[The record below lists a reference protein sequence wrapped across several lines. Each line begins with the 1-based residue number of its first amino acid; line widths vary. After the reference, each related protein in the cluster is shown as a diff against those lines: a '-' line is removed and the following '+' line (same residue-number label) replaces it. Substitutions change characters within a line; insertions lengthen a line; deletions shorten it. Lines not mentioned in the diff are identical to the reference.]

1 MEFDH
6 VLPVIIG
13 VIWLVILV
21 GFVLRKFNQPHVVS
35 YLLVGILLGPSGFG
49 LVSDQITLY
58 RMGEFGVMM
67 LLFFIG
73 MEINFP
79 SLLSRWKI
87 SFIPTFAQIITSFF
101 IIIWLNRWLEWP
113 VSRSLLLAFVISL
126 SSTAVIIKILDEWQ
140 ELHTRVGQTVIG
152 ILIAQDI
159 LVVPM
164 LVILSLVGGGDVEG
178 NTLVLQIVAL
188 LGLAGLIIFIVKKG
202 KIRLP
207 FTKHLRDDHE
217 LQVFVALGT
226 CFGMAFLTGLVGLS
240 TALGAFIGG
249 VIMASARETEWIKNK
264 LESVRVIFVALFF
277 LSVGMLLNLNFLIEN
292 SWIVITLVL
301 VVLLINNFVVSLFL
315 HLMGLS
321 PRESIYAGSLLSQ
334 IGEFSFVLVAS
345 GFTLRIVSDYAY
357 QLSISVIVLTLI
369 ISPLWIMM
377 TKRIIGWR

>member
-21 GFVLRKFNQPHVVS
+21 GFILRKFNQPYVVS

-49 LVSDQITLY
+49 LVSDQVTLY
-58 RMGEFGVMM
+58 RMGEFGVML

-73 MEINFP
+73 MEMNLP

-87 SFIPTFAQIITSFF
+87 SFIPVFTQIIVNFF
-101 IIIWLNRWLEWP
+101 IITWLNRWLEWP

-126 SSTAVIIKILDEWQ
+126 SSTAVIIKILDEWH

-164 LVILSLVGGGDVEG
+164 LVILSLVSGGKVEE
-178 NTLVLQIVAL
+178 NTLVLQTITL
-188 LGLAGLIIFIVKKG
+188 LGLAGVIIFIVKKG

-226 CFGMAFLTGLVGLS
+226 CFGMAFLTGLAGLS

-249 VIMASARETEWIKNK
+249 VMMASARETEWIKNK
-264 LESVRVIFVALFF
+264 LESIRVIFVALFF
-277 LSVGMLLNLNFLIEN
+277 LSVGMLLNLNFLMEN
-292 SWIVITLVL
+292 GWTVLTLVL
-301 VVLLINNFVVSLFL
+301 VVLLINSFVVSLFL
-315 HLMGLS
+315 QLMGLS
-321 PRESIYAGSLLSQ
+321 LRESIYAGSLLSQ

-345 GFTLRIVSDYAY
+345 GFALRIVSDYAY
-357 QLSISVIVLTLI
+357 QLSISVIALTLM

-377 TKRIIGWR
+377 TKRVIGWR